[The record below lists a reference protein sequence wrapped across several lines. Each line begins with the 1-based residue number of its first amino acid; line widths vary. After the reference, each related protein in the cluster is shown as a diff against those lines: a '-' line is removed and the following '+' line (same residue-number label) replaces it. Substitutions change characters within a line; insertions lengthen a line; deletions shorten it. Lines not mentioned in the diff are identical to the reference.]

1 MNPELY
7 FIYDSHCPWSYAS
20 NALVDALAQA
30 FPEMVIH
37 AWHCAHYAGGESVAK
52 QQLDAVTKHSA
63 IKFGKPYMRFA
74 DSPKD
79 STMAA
84 NLMAWLQKKQPQ
96 KLLPVLNALQQA
108 HFNDGNAFTSKHD
121 FSTLIE
127 QFKLSP
133 PNKVFRSE
141 LSDDA
146 EYILADIAEL
156 QEFIGTNAF
165 PALLLTQDDRAL
177 LLDHSLYLKKP
188 QTIVK
193 AVRKELE
200 G

>member
-1 MNPELY
+1 MTPELY

-20 NALVDALAQA
+20 SALINALVQA
-30 FPEMVIH
+30 YPEMGIH
-37 AWHCAHYAGGESVAK
+37 AWHCVHYDGCDSVGIK
-52 QQLDAVTKHSA
+52 QLDAVAKHSCV
-63 IKFGKPYMRFA
+63 KFAKEYIRFA

-79 STMAA
+79 AVMTA
-84 NLMAWLQKKQPQ
+84 NLMAWLQDKQPE
-96 KLLPVLNALQQA
+96 KVLPVLNALQKA
-108 HFNDGNAFTSKHD
+108 HFNEGTPFTSKHD
-121 FSTLIE
+121 FSAIIE

-141 LSDDA
+141 LSNEA

-165 PALLLTQDDRAL
+165 PALLLTQGDKAV

-188 QTIVK
+188 ELIVK
-193 AVRKELE
+193 AVKQELQ
-200 G
+200 

>member
-20 NALVDALAQA
+20 SALVDALAQA
-30 FPEMVIH
+30 FPEMAIH
-37 AWHCAHYAGGESVAK
+37 AWHCVHYDGSDSVGLK
-52 QQLDAVTKHSA
+52 QLDAVSKHSA
-63 IKFGKPYMRFA
+63 LKFGKAYLRFA

-79 STMAA
+79 SVMTA
-84 NLMAWLQKKQPQ
+84 NLMAWLQKKQPE

-108 HFNDGNAFTSKHD
+108 HFNEGNAFTSKHD

-141 LSDDA
+141 LSDEA

-165 PALLLTQDDRAL
+165 PALLLTQGDRAL

-188 QTIVK
+188 QAIVQ
-193 AVRKELE
+193 AVKKELQ
-200 G
+200 

>member
-20 NALVDALAQA
+20 SALVDALAQA
-30 FPEMVIH
+30 FPEMTIH
-37 AWHCAHYAGGESVAK
+37 AWHCVHYDGSDSVGL
-52 QQLDAVTKHSA
+52 QQLNAVTKHSTL
-63 IKFGKPYMRFA
+63 KFGKAYMRFA

-79 STMAA
+79 SVMTA

-96 KLLPVLNALQQA
+96 KLLPVLNALQKA

-165 PALLLTQDDRAL
+165 PALLLTQADRAL

-188 QTIVK
+188 QAIVQ
-193 AVRKELE
+193 AVKKELQ
-200 G
+200 